1 MNDVEKNIFPCKSCL
16 NAVDYTSEIG
26 LVTMIIFLFFQCLCL
41 GLHYK
46 SISRGKSTMHFINDY
61 FSYFKKVYG
70 IHPYCDLLSKL
81 TNNIKYNFIGA

>member
-26 LVTMIIFLFFQCLCL
+26 LVTMIIFFSSVFVSGYTTNRFREGKVQ
-41 GLHYK
+41 Y
-46 SISRGKSTMHFINDY
+46 ISSMTILII
-61 FSYFKKVYG
+61 KVYG